1 MALFSSLPMARIV
14 IVDKEK
20 CNPEGCGGYLCAR
33 VSPSNRA
40 GKEAFYKDVDGKIGV
55 NESLVSDIDQIA
67 CNKCPF
73 GALKMINLPSALEEE
88 PVHRYGKNGFVLY
101 RLPVPI

>member
-1 MALFSSLPMARIV
+1 MPKIV
-14 IVDKEK
+14 IVEKEK

-40 GKEAFYKDVDGKIGV
+40 GKEAFYKDADGKIGV
-55 NESLVSDIDQIA
+55 NEELVSDIDRIA
-67 CNKCPF
+67 VNKCPF
-73 GALKMINLPSALEEE
+73 HALKLINLPSQLTET

-101 RLPVPI
+101 RLPVPIFAGTG